1 MSCDRVIGVGK
12 YFFRLPVQE
21 DVSKEKPTCELTPE
35 CRDLREE
42 GSRQRGD
49 ALSVELNG
57 GQGA

>member
-12 YFFRLPVQE
+12 YFFRLPVKE
-21 DVSKEKPTCELTPE
+21 DFSKEKPTCELTPE
-35 CRDLREE
+35 CRDLREK

-49 ALSVELNG
+49 ALSVELKG